1 MSITIAFPLGYKP
14 VLKHGEHDQSSHG
27 AWATGTV
34 SDLKSETI
42 PTSELG
48 GGIVSGEKVSAK
60 ITVQNESFTILQ
72 INEKYD
78 DGVVVMNMGIKDSEN
93 KNIARLSAS
102 NQLVQN
108 KEYAKISYVEVRTDY
123 QRKGV
128 ATAMLNFA
136 RKNMTDKIE
145 IRHDVNRL
153 SPEGKAWADVTKHGE
168 HDQSTHGS
176 WAAGNFDE
184 ETEYDGAVGAYSERY
199 GVDKDGNRVGVS
211 VEEHD
216 AIDDYSQNGYKRINE
231 YLRGRQNEKTELD
244 PAEAKLIIENDE
256 SLYLEAIDEWR
267 ENNEVESE
275 YEMGD
280 SDLEDAIYTYATKH
294 GGELLERVN
303 SGETPM
309 AERNQRDID
318 ALDKLI
324 DESPALFGE
333 KTLYRV
339 FSDKVLENLQEG
351 DIMRD
356 PGFLSATRIDVT
368 QEGQSSARTW
378 IGGIKETPDTVAVIL
393 PSESGTGKGL
403 AVDIYRT
410 VVDDTSTVADTEKE
424 ILLPRDT
431 PLKFIGYKTDVGTE
445 ARVAVF
451 QRMDK

>member
-1 MSITIAFPLGYKP
+1 MSITITFPLGYKP
-14 VLKHGEHDQSSHG
+14 VLKHGEHDQS
-27 AWATGTV
+27 
-34 SDLKSETI
+34 
-42 PTSELG
+42 
-48 GGIVSGEKVSAK
+48 
-60 ITVQNESFTILQ
+60 
-72 INEKYD
+72 
-78 DGVVVMNMGIKDSEN
+78 
-93 KNIARLSAS
+93 
-102 NQLVQN
+102 
-108 KEYAKISYVEVRTDY
+108 
-123 QRKGV
+123 
-128 ATAMLNFA
+128 
-136 RKNMTDKIE
+136 
-145 IRHDVNRL
+145 
-153 SPEGKAWADVTKHGE
+153 
-168 HDQSTHGS
+168 THGS
-176 WAAGNFDE
+176 WAGGNFDE

-356 PGFLSATRIDVT
+356 PGFLSTTRIDVT

-378 IGGIKETPDTVAVIL
+378 MGGIKETPDTVAVIL

>member
-1 MSITIAFPLGYKP
+1 MSITIAFPLGYTP
-14 VLKHGEHDQSSHG
+14 VLKHGD
-27 AWATGTV
+27 
-34 SDLKSETI
+34 
-42 PTSELG
+42 
-48 GGIVSGEKVSAK
+48 
-60 ITVQNESFTILQ
+60 
-72 INEKYD
+72 
-78 DGVVVMNMGIKDSEN
+78 
-93 KNIARLSAS
+93 
-102 NQLVQN
+102 
-108 KEYAKISYVEVRTDY
+108 
-123 QRKGV
+123 
-128 ATAMLNFA
+128 
-136 RKNMTDKIE
+136 
-145 IRHDVNRL
+145 
-153 SPEGKAWADVTKHGE
+153 

-176 WAAGNFDE
+176 WAASNFDE
-184 ETEYDGAVGAYSERY
+184 ETEYDGAVGTYSERY
-199 GVDKDGNRVGVS
+199 GVDSDGNRVGVS

-231 YLRGRQNEKTELD
+231 YLRGRQNAKTELD

-267 ENNEVESE
+267 ENNEVESK

-294 GGELLERVN
+294 GAELLERVN

-309 AERNQRDID
+309 AERNQRDVD

-356 PGFLSATRIDVT
+356 PGFLSTTRIDVT
-368 QEGQSSARTW
+368 QEGESSARTW
-378 IGGIKETPDTVAVIL
+378 MGGIKETPDTVGIIL